1 MTHKRENDKLD
12 FIKIKNSAFWKMLW
26 NKETLTHWSMYLCKH
41 IPVYFI
47 SKIYKELSKVKKQ
60 KHKKTPNDPILE
72 KKVWTD
78 ISAKKLHE
86 YNELYEYM
94 NINKLNQLYEHKAAQ
109 HYYPQGNA
117 N

>member
-1 MTHKRENDKLD
+1 MKDAIKRRDSHWLVDVSLQNTYLCILYAKY
-12 FIKIKNSAFWKMLW
+12 IKNSQKL
-26 NKETLTHWSMYLCKH
+26 KKKKH
-41 IPVYFI
+41 QMTQ
-47 SKIYKELSKVKKQ
+47 YK
-60 KHKKTPNDPILE
+60 

-78 ISAKKLHE
+78 ISAKKLHK

>member
-1 MTHKRENDKLD
+1 MTQY
-12 FIKIKNSAFWKMLW
+12 KNKGMNRHL
-26 NKETLTHWSMYLCKH
+26 
-41 IPVYFI
+41 
-47 SKIYKELSKVKKQ
+47 
-60 KHKKTPNDPILE
+60 
-72 KKVWTD
+72 
-78 ISAKKLHE
+78 AKKLHE

>member
-1 MTHKRENDKLD
+1 
-12 FIKIKNSAFWKMLW
+12 
-26 NKETLTHWSMYLCKH
+26 MYLCKH
-41 IPVYFI
+41 IPVCFI
-47 SKIYKELSKVKKQ
+47 SKIYKELSKVKK
-60 KHKKTPNDPILE
+60 KKTPNDPILE

-109 HYYPQGNA
+109 HSYPQGNA